1 MTLHQAIEKLL
12 KQKGGGI
19 SCVVIAEE
27 LKKNKWYVKKDGS
40 PIKSNQIGARV
51 KNYPQWFKNVN
62 GLIYLANTKIKAFP
76 KKDVVVTSPKVKTT
90 TITTKTTPEITF
102 TDLMNSKH
110 FKLANSIDALV
121 PDLPGL
127 YCIRIKDVEKLNP
140 VFNKYLKQRKHNI
153 IYIGLA
159 TKSLK
164 KRFLGQELRAKGHG
178 TFFRSIGAVLGF
190 TPEPGSLIEKK
201 NQKNYTFSPSNEQ
214 KIISWINQNLLV
226 NWVTINEGLNCIEDS
241 LIKEHLP
248 LLNGTG
254 NPLHLQELKDLR
266 SKCRQIA
273 IKNKNR

>member
-1 MTLHQAIEKLL
+1 MTLHEAIEKLL
-12 KQKGGGI
+12 KQKGGGL

-27 LKKNKWYVKKDGS
+27 LNKNKWYVKKDGS

-51 KNYPQWFKNVN
+51 KNYPQWFKKEN
-62 GLIYLANTKIKAFP
+62 GLIYLANANTKALP
-76 KKDVVVTSPKVKTT
+76 KKSVVVTPPKAKTT
-90 TITTKTTPEITF
+90 TTTTKTTPKISL
-102 TDLMNSKH
+102 TDLMETKH
-110 FKLANSIDALV
+110 FKLAGSIDHLV

-127 YCIRIKDVEKLNP
+127 YCIRIKEIEKLNP
-140 VFNKYLKQRKHNI
+140 VFNKHLKQRKHDI

-159 TKSLK
+159 SKSLK

-190 TPEPGSLIEKK
+190 TPEPGSLIGKK
-201 NQKNYTFSPSNEQ
+201 NQKNYTFSSINEQ

-226 NWVTINEGLNCIEDS
+226 NWVTINEGLNIIEDS

-248 LLNGTG
+248 LLNGAG

-266 SKCRQIA
+266 AMCRQIA
-273 IKNKNR
+273 IEKI